1 MAERNLAS
9 TATLIR
15 ALRQGDA
22 EARGRLI
29 ERCLPLLRRWARGR
43 LPHYGRDLHETDDIV
58 QVSLMRALNRLETF
72 DAQRPGAFIA
82 YLRTILMNVVREEIR
97 RTARTGQAWRPA
109 ESLADP
115 GLSLVD
121 RVIGQQTMERYEDA
135 LASLTAAQRE
145 AVVLRIEFDMTYP
158 EIAAELEADSPDAV
172 RMLVAR
178 GLATLAESMR

>member
-1 MAERNLAS
+1 MAEPKLAS

-15 ALRQGDA
+15 ALRNGDA
-22 EARGRLI
+22 HARERLV

-43 LPHYGRDLHETDDIV
+43 LPRYGRDLSETDDIV
-58 QVSLMRALNRLETF
+58 QVSLLRALNRLEEF
-72 DAQRPGAFIA
+72 DSQRPGAFVA

-97 RTARTGQAWRPA
+97 RTARTGQAWQPA

-115 GLSLVD
+115 GQSLVD

-135 LASLTAAQRE
+135 LATLTEAQRQ

-158 EIAAELEADSPDAV
+158 EIAAELEADSADAV

-178 GLATLAESMR
+178 GVATLAEAMR